1 MSRLKGKLAGRM
13 IDAVVEAQPPQLGV
27 TIVSTARASATEHD
41 VVWQITNEGR
51 DAVEILESWL
61 PHGQFY
67 ADREPCSPASR
78 LKPGAGVRIGRRV
91 RCGGEGDEVEN
102 AFLILQLRSGGAAWR
117 LFTRL
122 RVIKEAGGAVRPVAE
137 AVTLQP
143 VGFAV
148 REAEVGPTT
157 T

>member
-1 MSRLKGKLAGRM
+1 M
-13 IDAVVEAQPPQLGV
+13 IDAVVEARTPQLSV
-27 TIVSTARASATEHD
+27 TFVGAAPASATDHD
-41 VVWQITNEGR
+41 VAWQITNDGR

-78 LKPGAGVRIGRRV
+78 LEPGAGVRIGRRV

-122 RVIKEAGGAVRPVAE
+122 RVIKEAGGAARPVVE

-148 REAEVGPTT
+148 REAEAGPTKT
-157 T
+157 